1 MLYKAKRAIMWWETG
16 VMIKPQKPLNEYSK
30 ANWGDH
36 FDTREGRPINPQKA
50 AELIAVVSK
59 LKEKQWEKILKVA
72 RASGKIK
79 KRMMQTISETPEP
92 SEVIV
97 IELRDDDSDL
107 MDDGDGKD

>member
-1 MLYKAKRAIMWWETG
+1 MEAGKQGWPPLKAECK
-16 VMIKPQKPLNEYSK
+16 KKKKNEQ
-30 ANWGDH
+30 
-36 FDTREGRPINPQKA
+36 R
-50 AELIAVVSK
+50 
-59 LKEKQWEKILKVA
+59 EKILKVA

-97 IELRDDDSDL
+97 VELRDDDSDL